1 MTKISGN
8 PGGNAAGVKRSDAR
22 PSEDRQQVGSFNK
35 AIQNSKGYDWSAS
48 GSDGSPEV
56 AGGAKSAVKP
66 EQGVSASTGR
76 ASVVYETTKLM
87 DLREFASLNAGLQSG
102 YAMLARSAG
111 GRELP
116 TVAIVKSNAVG
127 KGRETAQVI
136 GNTIF
141 ASVPVGQPGQKAE
154 ISDELS
160 RQVLSLAQ
168 SCLNLKL

>member
-1 MTKISGN
+1 MTKISGY
-8 PGGNAAGVKRSDAR
+8 PGGSAAGVKPSDAR
-22 PSEDRQQVGSFNK
+22 PSEGRQQVGSFNK
-35 AIQNSKGYDWSAS
+35 AIQNSKGHDCSAS
-48 GSDGSPEV
+48 GSDGSPDV
-56 AGGAKSAVKP
+56 AGGGKTAMHSD
-66 EQGVSASTGR
+66 QGVSASTGR

-102 YAMLARSAG
+102 YAMLAGSAG

-116 TVAIVKSNAVG
+116 MVAIVKSNAVG

-141 ASVPVGQPGQKAE
+141 VSVPVGQPGQKAE

-168 SCLNLKL
+168 SCLNLKH